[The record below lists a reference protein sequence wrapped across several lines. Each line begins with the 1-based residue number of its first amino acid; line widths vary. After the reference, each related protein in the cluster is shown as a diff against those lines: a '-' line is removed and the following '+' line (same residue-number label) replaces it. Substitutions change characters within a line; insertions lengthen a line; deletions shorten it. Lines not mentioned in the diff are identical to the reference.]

1 MSTPTVTEN
10 IVALEPVTRDDFA
23 DAPAPAPAQTER
35 LQAYRSVPCAPP
47 ARSARLTYPVRR

>member
-23 DAPAPAPAQTER
+23 DEPVRAPAKTER
-35 LQAYRSVPCAPP
+35 LQAYRSVPV
-47 ARSARLTYPVRR
+47 ARRQTI

>member
-23 DAPAPAPAQTER
+23 DEPVRAPAETER
-35 LQAYRSVPCAPP
+35 LRVHRSVPV
-47 ARSARLTYPVRR
+47 ARRRSV